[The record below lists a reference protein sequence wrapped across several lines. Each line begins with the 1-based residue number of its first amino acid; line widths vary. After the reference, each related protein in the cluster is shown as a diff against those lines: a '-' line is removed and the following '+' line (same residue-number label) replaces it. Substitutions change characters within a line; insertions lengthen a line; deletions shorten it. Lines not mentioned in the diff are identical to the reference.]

1 VSFAGRLVLGTFS
14 VVVLALLVF
23 VWGSERTLRTSLE
36 ADLLASLQR
45 EARLVASMLP
55 RDSTRWQGVVDRV
68 ADEEGHRI
76 VVANSTGRVLVASD
90 TLVGARVM
98 HAEVTYGAHR
108 ITTAA
113 RLDAVDAAVAS
124 ARKSMLLAASS
135 ALLVALAL
143 AFLAG
148 RSIARPLVELSNAAH
163 AIAQGAQPRF
173 PRSNI
178 PEVEALAQ
186 ALRQMHRDL
195 ADRFTELQQ
204 ERASTTAIVDAMS
217 DGMVAANARGRV
229 VLVNAAARRMLGY
242 DDDETFPDLQTL
254 FRKKLAR
261 EAVAE
266 ALKGQ
271 SVQDREVEMD
281 GRILALNARPAGD
294 AGTVLILRDLT
305 ERRRLESVR
314 RDFVANVSHE
324 LKTPLTSIS
333 GYAETLV
340 GGDVDPATAERFLR
354 TILGNAQR
362 MQFLVDDLLDLSR
375 VESGR
380 WSPKVAAVDVE
391 PAVTEAWTQFADRAH
406 AKQVELRRHLANDA
420 TPLQADPEAIRH
432 ILGNL
437 FDNALRYV
445 DHNGSIVV
453 STRRLDDGIELS
465 VTDDGSGI
473 PAEHLPRIFERFYRV
488 DPSRSR
494 EEGGT
499 GLGLSIV
506 KHMIEAHGGRV
517 SAESELRR
525 GTTVRCWFPGG
536 G

>member
-1 VSFAGRLVLGTFS
+1 
-14 VVVLALLVF
+14 
-23 VWGSERTLRTSLE
+23 
-36 ADLLASLQR
+36 
-45 EARLVASMLP
+45 
-55 RDSTRWQGVVDRV
+55 
-68 ADEEGHRI
+68 
-76 VVANSTGRVLVASD
+76 
-90 TLVGARVM
+90 
-98 HAEVTYGAHR
+98 
-108 ITTAA
+108 
-113 RLDAVDAAVAS
+113 VAS

-242 DDDETFPDLQTL
+242 DDDEQFPDLQTL

-406 AKQVELRRHLANDA
+406 AKEVELRRHLANDA

>member
-1 VSFAGRLVLGTFS
+1 MSFAGRLVLGTFS
-14 VVVLALLVF
+14 VVVLALLVLI
-23 VWGSERTLRTSLE
+23 WGSERTLRTSLDT
-36 ADLLASLQR
+36 DLKAALER

-55 RDSTRWQGVVDRV
+55 RDSTRWQGVVDRL

-76 VVANSTGRVLVASD
+76 IVANAEGRVLVASD
-90 TLVGARVM
+90 TLVGGRVM
-98 HAEVTYGAHR
+98 RAEIAYGALR
-108 ITTAA
+108 VTTAA
-113 RLDAVDAAVAS
+113 RVEPLDAAVTS
-124 ARKSMLLAASS
+124 ARKSMLLAAFS
-135 ALLVALAL
+135 ALLVALVL

-173 PRSNI
+173 PRSEI
-178 PEVEALAQ
+178 REVDTLAQ
-186 ALRQMHRDL
+186 SLRQMHRDL
-195 ADRFTELQQ
+195 AERFAELQQ
-204 ERASTTAIVDAMS
+204 ERAATTAIVDAMS
-217 DGMVAANARGRV
+217 DGMVAADERGRV
-229 VLVNAAARRMLGY
+229 VLVNAAARQMLGY
-242 DDDETFPDLQTL
+242 DDDEPLPNLQTL
-254 FRKKLAR
+254 FRVKLAR
-261 EAVAE
+261 QAVAE
-266 ALKGQ
+266 VISGR

-281 GRILALNARPAGD
+281 GRIFGINARPAGD

-305 ERRRLESVR
+305 ARRRLESVR

-340 GGDVDPATAERFLR
+340 GGDVDAATAERFLR

-362 MQFLVDDLLDLSR
+362 MQSLVDDLLDLSR

-380 WSPKVAAVDVE
+380 STPHIAAVDLE
-391 PAVTEAWTQFADRAH
+391 PAVAEAWALFTDRAE
-406 AKQVELRRHLANDA
+406 AKQVDLRRHLAGDA
-420 TPLQADPEAIRH
+420 TPLRADPDAIRH

-445 DHNGSIVV
+445 DRGGDIVV
-453 STRRLDDGIELS
+453 SSKRLDGGIELS
-465 VTDDGSGI
+465 VTDDGTGI
-473 PAEHLPRIFERFYRV
+473 PSEHLPRIFERFYRV
-488 DPSRSR
+488 DPSRAR

-506 KHMIEAHGGRV
+506 KHMVEAHGGRV

-525 GTTVRCWFPGG
+525 GTTVKCWFPDS
-536 G
+536 